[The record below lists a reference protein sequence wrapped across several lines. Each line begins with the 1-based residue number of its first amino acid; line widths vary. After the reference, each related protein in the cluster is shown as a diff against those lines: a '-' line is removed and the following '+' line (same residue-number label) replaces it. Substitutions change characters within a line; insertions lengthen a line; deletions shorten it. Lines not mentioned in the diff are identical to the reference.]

1 MLHPIPVPK
10 ARKIF
15 SNARNTH
22 SVADK
27 KNRVQG
33 TWAPDGLT
41 GDHQGGPS
49 DPGNFASWKP
59 LEAMA
64 EIELE
69 DVWRFAYKKWWLSM
83 ASWKTYLWKRQSV
96 SPYQVGYATFNK
108 RASTSKA
115 RHCPPLW
122 PPPWDL
128 EDPARKNWISPMC
141 VCDLSLYIYI
151 LAILYEYIDIH
162 IYIYIFWN
170 HDIYVGG
177 YFSVQMDHWRASF
190 PHCWLQGHVYNTV
203 QRKHRS

>member
-1 MLHPIPVPK
+1 MTGNGNHTTHENGDSPKSRQCCTPFRFQRREKSLATPETPIP
-10 ARKIF
+10 
-15 SNARNTH
+15 SLT
-22 SVADK
+22 K
-27 KNRVQG
+27 KNWVQG

-141 VCDLSLYIYI
+141 VC
-151 LAILYEYIDIH
+151 
-162 IYIYIFWN
+162 IYIY
-170 HDIYVGG
+170 
-177 YFSVQMDHWRASF
+177 
-190 PHCWLQGHVYNTV
+190 
-203 QRKHRS
+203 